1 MQLLWVDDSIPPKEE
16 KNNYQMESSPKVDSV
31 SNLYN
36 LDEIPQ
42 KEEIENLDFSSLN
55 EKNNIKDDEKR
66 NLFDNLKEKK
76 IHNII
81 FFKKRLSIILCI
93 IYSILFLINIP
104 KIPIKI
110 GEEHMIEKLIKNAT
124 NTKINILINQFTFTH
139 ECENNCGASGYL
151 LDFSINKIYLL
162 KWFIGFSYFF
172 VKCICFI
179 YSNNGNDNNYLLN
192 KNRINLIQKISM
204 LFFPLCLFY
213 YVFKNNISYSNIKT
227 EKINNKEISFYIL
240 STKNFS
246 MIDYIEGLIP
256 TLFYFLISI
265 DYDNLELNINI
276 KGKRRNKIKKII

>member
-16 KNNYQMESSPKVDSV
+16 KNNYQMESSPTVDSV

-55 EKNNIKDDEKR
+55 DKNNIKDNEKR

-213 YVFKNNISYSNIKT
+213 YDFKNNISYSNIKT